1 MTRLENWTNR
11 TFDEIHVGDTAT
23 LTHKLTQDVIEVFA
37 LISGDVDPFVLER
50 EPESGTRTAAN
61 TAQAAAA
68 GAVIAAVLGT
78 KLPGPG
84 MEIVEQALRFSGAVA
99 VGDHITATVTAKDK
113 QSEGHVVTFACQC
126 ANQDG
131 DELVSGT
138 VRVAAPTQR
147 ITYKDVAPPR
157 LALRRGDAFMRL
169 YESVKDLPPVPCAIV
184 HPCDR
189 AALLGP
195 IEAARRGIIDPV
207 LVGPTE
213 KIQAAADA
221 AEIDL
226 RLYRVEPAP
235 HSHASATRA
244 VELAR
249 SGEVEALM
257 KGSLHTDELMRAVLP
272 SAAGL
277 RTARR
282 VSHVFVM
289 DVPTYPRLLLIT
301 DAAINIAPDLAQKV
315 DIVQNAIDL
324 AHVVG
329 IACPKVA
336 VLSAVET
343 VNPKIPSTLEAAAL
357 CKMMD
362 RGQIT
367 GGLLDGPLAF
377 DNAISVMAAQTKGI
391 QSEVAGRADIL
402 VVPDLEAGN
411 MLAKQLSFLAGAES
425 AGIVVGA
432 RVPIVLTSRADSV
445 RSRLASTA
453 VMSLVAHDRHR
464 GKPGIT

>member
-37 LISGDVDPFVLER
+37 LISGDVDPFILEDDEQR
-50 EPESGTRTAAN
+50 EMPTAGN

-68 GAVIAAVLGT
+68 EAVIAAVLGT

-84 MEIVEQALRFSGAVA
+84 MEIIEQSLRFSGSVA
-99 VGDHITATVTAKDK
+99 VGDHVTAKVTTKDK
-113 QSEGHVVTFACQC
+113 QPDRHIVTFDCQC
-126 ANQDG
+126 LNQNG
-131 DELVSGT
+131 DELVTGT
-138 VRVAAPTQR
+138 IRVTAPTQR
-147 ITYKDVAPPR
+147 ISYRDVAPPQV
-157 LALRRGDAFMRL
+157 ALRRGDAFMRL
-169 YESVKDLPPVPCAIV
+169 YDAVRELPAVRCAIV

-207 LVGPTE
+207 LVGPE
-213 KIQAAADA
+213 DKIQAAAEA
-221 AEIDL
+221 ADVDL
-226 RLYRVEPAP
+226 SPYRIEPAP
-235 HSHASATRA
+235 HSHASAA
-244 VELAR
+244 KAAELA
-249 SGEVEALM
+249 SNGEVEALM
-257 KGSLHTDELMRAVLP
+257 KGSLHTDELMRGVLP

-277 RTARR
+277 RTERR

-289 DVPTYPRLLLIT
+289 DVPTYPGLLMIT
-301 DAAINIAPDLAQKV
+301 DAAINITPDLEQKV

-324 AHVVG
+324 AHILG
-329 IACPKVA
+329 MECPNVA
-336 VLSAVET
+336 VLSAIET

-357 CKMMD
+357 CKMVD

-367 GGLLDGPLAF
+367 GGIIDGPLAL
-377 DNAISVMAAQTKGI
+377 DNAISKTAAQTKGI
-391 QSEVAGRADIL
+391 RSEVAGRADIL

-432 RVPIVLTSRADSV
+432 RVPIVLTSRADPV

-453 VMSLVAHDRHR
+453 VMSLVAHAQRS
-464 GKPGIT
+464 GGATVK

>member
-1 MTRLENWTNR
+1 MTQLENWTNR
-11 TFDEIHVGDTAT
+11 TFDEIQIGDTAS
-23 LTHKLTQDVIEVFA
+23 LTHTLTQDVIEVFA
-37 LISGDVDPFVLER
+37 LISGDVDPFVLDGVDA
-50 EPESGTRTAAN
+50 PEAQTSAN
-61 TAQAAAA
+61 TAHAAAA
-68 GAVIAAVLGT
+68 EAVVAAVLGT

-84 MEIVEQALRFSGAVA
+84 TEMVAQTLKFAGTIA
-99 VGDHITATVTAKDK
+99 VGDRITGTVTVQEKEA
-113 QSEGHVVTFACQC
+113 EGYRVTFACRC
-126 ANQDG
+126 VNQRG

-138 VRVAAPTQR
+138 ISVVAPTER
-147 ITYKDVAPPR
+147 ISYKDVAPPQ

-169 YESVKDLPPVPCAIV
+169 YDAVRDLPGVPCAVV

-195 IEAARRGIIDPV
+195 IEAARRGIIDPI
-207 LVGPTE
+207 LVGPE
-213 KIQAAADA
+213 DRIRAAAEE

-226 RLYRVEPAP
+226 ALYRVEATP
-235 HSHASATRA
+235 HSHASAARA

-249 SGEVEALM
+249 KGEVEALM

-272 SAAGL
+272 SSAGL

-289 DVPTYPRLLLIT
+289 DVPSYPSLLLIT
-301 DAAINIAPDLAQKV
+301 DAAINIAPDLEQKV

-324 AHVVG
+324 AHILG
-329 IACPKVA
+329 IARPKVA

-343 VNPKIPSTLEAAAL
+343 VNPHIPSTLEAAAL
-357 CKMMD
+357 CKMLD
-362 RGQIT
+362 RGQIS
-367 GGLLDGPLAF
+367 GGVIDGPLAF
-377 DNAISVMAAQTKGI
+377 DNAISRAAAQTKGI
-391 QSEVAGRADIL
+391 RSEVAGSADVL

-432 RVPIVLTSRADSV
+432 RVPIVLTSRADPV

-453 VMSLVAHDRHR
+453 VMSLVAHARRR
-464 GKPGIT
+464 GQPALA